1 MRHSM
6 CSALLLAILSV
17 GSIAIGDDDLP
28 ATADTALDR
37 GVEFLI
43 KDAQAWKAERKCA
56 SCHHA
61 ALVVWALDEAKSQ
74 GRTVDEPFLAE
85 YRKWMT
91 ESGDGRTSLPRPEGR
106 PKAFN
111 SKALSFSLGMAA
123 GSKVDDSV
131 KAGLAAMIE
140 TVKSDQAEDG
150 SWVAWPETRP
160 PIFGPSDDSLT
171 AFGTLAMQVAV
182 ENGDEAAKAHR
193 DRGLEWLAKTPTDDD
208 PQSVAMR
215 AIVFQRTGR
224 PADQISPLAERI
236 KSRQNSDGGWSQTAD
251 MASDA
256 WATGQALY
264 ALSAAGLKSDNAAVA
279 RGREFLVRTQNED
292 GSWKMTSRP
301 IKYLDPNKPDGNPS
315 GNLVPIVGAGSAWAV
330 IGLARS
336 R

>member
-1 MRHSM
+1 MRGLMLLQLVLCMGS
-6 CSALLLAILSV
+6 SAV
-17 GSIAIGDDDLP
+17 GDDDLP
-28 ATADTALDR
+28 ATGDAAIDR
-37 GVEFLI
+37 GVAFLI
-43 KDAQAWKAERKCA
+43 KDAQAWKADKKCA

-61 ALVVWALDEAKSQ
+61 ALVVWALDEAKVL
-74 GRTVDEPFLAE
+74 GRPVDEQALGG
-85 YRKWMT
+85 YRKWIA
-91 ESGDGRTSLPRPEGR
+91 ESGDGRTSVPRPEGR

-123 GSKVDDSV
+123 GAKADDSV

-160 PIFGPSDDSLT
+160 PIFGPSDDSVT
-171 AFGTLAMQVAV
+171 AFGTLAMQIAV
-182 ENGDEAAKAHR
+182 ENGDDSAKAHR
-193 DRGLEWLAKTPTDDD
+193 DRGLQWLSKTPTDDD

-215 AIVFQRTGR
+215 TVVFQRAGQ
-224 PADQISPLAERI
+224 PADQISALVERI

-264 ALSAAGLKSDNAAVA
+264 ALSTAGLKSDETAVS

-292 GSWKMTSRP
+292 GSWKMASRP
-301 IKYLDPNKPDGNPS
+301 IKYLDPKKPGGNPS
-315 GNLVPIVGAGSAWAV
+315 GNLVPIIGAGSAWAV

-336 R
+336 G